1 MGVRIDQFDT
11 PEACLTR
18 YVLACL
24 QVAAA
29 AVATVAAAAVAMT
42 AVVEVATIVA
52 AAAAAASA
60 AEAEATIVEAEG
72 ATRKYDGPLHALLA
86 MRVPRYLR
94 RQANICM
101 VFFAAVATTIV
112 VEWLSSTPA
121 LAHFPGSAVAEEE
134 NFCDRIKEYG
144 GACSN
149 GAVRWGP
156 RASESWHAGQR
167 SRDR

>member
-1 MGVRIDQFDT
+1 MRVTGKKLMGVRIDQFDT

-24 QVAAA
+24 QVAVA

-52 AAAAAASA
+52 AAAATA
-60 AEAEATIVEAEG
+60 AEAEATIVAAEG

-121 LAHFPGSAVAEEE
+121 LAHFPGSISTHPAT
-134 NFCDRIKEYG
+134 
-144 GACSN
+144 
-149 GAVRWGP
+149 
-156 RASESWHAGQR
+156 QL
-167 SRDR
+167 